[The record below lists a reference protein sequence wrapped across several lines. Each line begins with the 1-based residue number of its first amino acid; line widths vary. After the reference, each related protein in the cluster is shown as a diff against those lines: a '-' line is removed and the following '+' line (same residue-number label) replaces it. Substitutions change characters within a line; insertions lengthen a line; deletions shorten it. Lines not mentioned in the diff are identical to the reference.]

1 MQPGE
6 NIIKLFYTPV
16 TKNSTEIKKDN
27 NTQRYITVKC
37 VDIDTNKILRKDSV
51 VVNSN
56 NKAVYKLRRIE
67 GYQIVK
73 NKDNSNK
80 KDSLIDEIISS
91 IDTDNKFNVNNE
103 LDSLTEDEKNMIDE
117 QYEIVMNCDE
127 SDYIIYYKK

>member
-1 MQPGE
+1 M
-6 NIIKLFYTPV
+6 
-16 TKNSTEIKKDN
+16 
-27 NTQRYITVKC
+27 
-37 VDIDTNKILRKDSV
+37 
-51 VVNSN
+51 
-56 NKAVYKLRRIE
+56 
-67 GYQIVK
+67 K

-80 KDSLIDEIISS
+80 KDILIDEIISS

>member
-1 MQPGE
+1 M
-6 NIIKLFYTPV
+6 
-16 TKNSTEIKKDN
+16 
-27 NTQRYITVKC
+27 
-37 VDIDTNKILRKDSV
+37 
-51 VVNSN
+51 
-56 NKAVYKLRRIE
+56 
-67 GYQIVK
+67 K